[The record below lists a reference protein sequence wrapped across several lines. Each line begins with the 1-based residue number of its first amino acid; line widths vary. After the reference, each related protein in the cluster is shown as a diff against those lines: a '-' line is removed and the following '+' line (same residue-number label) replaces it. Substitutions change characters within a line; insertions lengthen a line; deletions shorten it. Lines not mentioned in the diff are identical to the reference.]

1 MKYSLTLKKRKNNNK
16 ETLIP
21 KTFRVQIPSHKMYK
35 TLFYI
40 YIERERERERER
52 EIFIPWFSSAHSSAK
67 SIADFLK
74 PMTATFFPLSSC
86 EVSSF

>member
-1 MKYSLTLKKRKNNNK
+1 MKLWYLKHLELKFP
-16 ETLIP
+16 LIKCIKP
-21 KTFRVQIPSHKMYK
+21 
-35 TLFYI
+35 LYI
-40 YIERERERERER
+40 YIYRERERERER